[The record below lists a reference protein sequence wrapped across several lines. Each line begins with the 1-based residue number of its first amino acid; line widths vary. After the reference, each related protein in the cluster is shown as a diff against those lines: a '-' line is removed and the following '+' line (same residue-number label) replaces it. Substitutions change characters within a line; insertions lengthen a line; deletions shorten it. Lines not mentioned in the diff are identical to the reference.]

1 MIKKIFSTLRVRTLK
16 SNFKQFLSS
25 FVIVLLATML
35 ISGFFANSS
44 TLDRTIN
51 TYFEETN
58 LADMWIYTNKIT
70 DADTAF
76 FDENNISYSKRFYA
90 ETSAKISSTNI
101 QNNGKIYVANGKISN
116 PSIESGQKGCLID
129 PAEVIFVFARAAA

>member
-58 LADMWIYTNKIT
+58 LADMWIYTN
-70 DADTAF
+70 
-76 FDENNISYSKRFYA
+76 
-90 ETSAKISSTNI
+90 
-101 QNNGKIYVANGKISN
+101 
-116 PSIESGQKGCLID
+116 
-129 PAEVIFVFARAAA
+129 